1 MNHPFYNYNTGEV
14 ASLTGLFSLVTSAI
28 GVQGLMSLDR
38 LFALRAKEMCLR
50 RDIIDFSD
58 ALIFHEKTW
67 IIDMLDNLSDSLSNG
82 SVMAN
87 PAKFYYQVLHL
98 FNSETRC
105 CNANTYSL
113 FVATCGKGC
122 KATDES
128 W

>member
-1 MNHPFYNYNTGEV
+1 M
-14 ASLTGLFSLVTSAI
+14 TSAI
-28 GVQGLMSLDR
+28 GVQGLVSLDR

-87 PAKFYYQVLHL
+87 PAKFYYQVPTVYCLIMKHGAVVL
-98 FNSETRC
+98 ILSFRSNMWQGLRSH
-105 CNANTYSL
+105 
-113 FVATCGKGC
+113 
-122 KATDES
+122 
-128 W
+128 